1 MHLINNDQLQWK
13 RFVGDDKFDYPIDY
27 STAVLD
33 VNENGHI
40 NLLTKWEPNSY
51 CHFHRHTATSTTST
65 VLQGEL
71 HVEDI
76 EIESGKVINSKTRNV
91 GDYASKDGGDVH
103 MEKGGPEGA
112 IVLFSLYTK
121 DGSLAESL
129 DKQGNVISESNINQF
144 LK

>member
-1 MHLINNDQLQWK
+1 MDLINNDQLQWK

-71 HVEDI
+71 YVEDI
-76 EIESGKVINSKTRNV
+76 DIESGKVINSKTRNV

-112 IVLFSLYTK
+112 IVLLVFIQRMAALLNRLIK
-121 DGSLAESL
+121 M
-129 DKQGNVISESNINQF
+129 VM
-144 LK
+144 

>member
-1 MHLINNDQLQWK
+1 MDLINNDQLQWK
-13 RFVGDDKFDYPIDY
+13 RFVGDNKFDYPINY

-71 HVEDI
+71 YVC
-76 EIESGKVINSKTRNV
+76 
-91 GDYASKDGGDVH
+91 
-103 MEKGGPEGA
+103 
-112 IVLFSLYTK
+112 LLYT
-121 DGSLAESL
+121 SPSPR
-129 DKQGNVISESNINQF
+129 DKRQSRMPSSA
-144 LK
+144 

>member
-1 MHLINNDQLQWK
+1 MDLINNDQLQWK

-71 HVEDI
+71 YVEDI
-76 EIESGKVINSKTRNV
+76 
-91 GDYASKDGGDVH
+91 
-103 MEKGGPEGA
+103 
-112 IVLFSLYTK
+112 LSL
-121 DGSLAESL
+121 
-129 DKQGNVISESNINQF
+129 IHI
-144 LK
+144 